1 MPVDLRL
8 LRYFVA
14 VADAGSVSAAARAV
28 HVAQP
33 SLSRQLRGLE
43 RQLGLSLFDRGE
55 GRLTLSSAGRSFLPV
70 ARDLLARAD
79 LATRAAAALR
89 TGALRD
95 LTISCPATTLTDVIA
110 PFLATWTDEDPMP
123 SVWERLPAR
132 IYPSLE
138 AGADLAVGT
147 APPPAALASLP
158 LASLP
163 VWAYVRPDHPWASRG
178 SVRLPDLAR
187 EHLLV
192 LGTEQHSRQALDAAA
207 LGAGLGPDRLTEFT
221 TAEVAQA
228 VAAAGRG
235 VAIVSDDPRFGLVPL
250 RVRHDRVDLM
260 IRLHAA
266 WLPDHH
272 AAGVLADVAR
282 RLNAFCESR
291 YAGSRVAGQERA
303 AGPTMST

>member
-1 MPVDLRL
+1 MDLRL

-14 VADAGSVSAAARAV
+14 VADAGSVTAAAREV

-43 RQLGLSLFDRGE
+43 RQLGLTLFDRGE
-55 GRLTLSSAGRSFLPV
+55 GRLVLSSAGRHFLPV

-89 TGALRD
+89 DGALTD
-95 LTISCPATTLTDVIA
+95 VTLSCPATTLTDVIA
-110 PFLATWTDEDPMP
+110 PFLATWGTDDPMP
-123 SVWERLPAR
+123 TVWERLPAQ

-138 AGADLAVGT
+138 TGADLAVGT
-147 APPPAALASLP
+147 VPPPEGLASLP

-163 VWAYVRPDHPWASRG
+163 VWAYVRADHPWAARSAEG
-178 SVRLPDLAR
+178 SVGLEELTGVP
-187 EHLLV
+187 LLL
-192 LGTEQHSRQALDAAA
+192 LGAEQHSRQALDAAVM
-207 LGAGLGPDRLTEFT
+207 GAGIGLERVTEFG

-250 RVRHDRVDLM
+250 RIQHRSGYLR
-260 IRLHAA
+260 IRLYAA
-266 WLPDHH
+266 WRPDHH
-272 AAGVLADVAR
+272 AGDVLAGVAR

-291 YAGSRVAGQERA
+291 YEFLD
-303 AGPTMST
+303 